1 MFIYLLFIY
10 FWDAQLTVNEAA
22 AQLCVKDNALLTRR
36 DELFAL
42 ARQVSREV
50 TYKYT
55 YRTTRYVGDGALAHW
70 VGTESE
76 TLFMVN
82 I

>member
-1 MFIYLLFIY
+1 MMWHFYILKWNIFYIDEIKMLITCETFET
-10 FWDAQLTVNEAA
+10 QLTVNEAA

-42 ARQVSREV
+42 ARQISREV

-55 YRTTRYVGDGALAHW
+55 YRTTK
-70 VGTESE
+70 
-76 TLFMVN
+76 
-82 I
+82 